1 MARHKQHKRYGRQR
15 KSSIGPIGII
25 DIFPRGYAFCDT
37 DEGSYFIP
45 GSALGGAMPGD
56 KVELRVSSKEVPN
69 GGKQNARVIRV
80 VSRATE
86 YLIGTLEI
94 NDPIA
99 VVVAQDPRVRHD
111 LFITDGNIGD
121 AKDGDVVLAQITS
134 YPNRHQPMQ
143 GYVIEALGSADKLGM
158 DVDILIH
165 NLDLPTKFSPEA
177 LDQAEATKINIEEA
191 LAQSGRLDLRMRDI
205 FTIDPVDAKDFD
217 DAISLDEI
225 DGYIRLGVH
234 IADVS
239 NYVAWDDHIDICAR
253 DRATSVYL
261 VDRVL
266 PMLPEKLSNDICSL
280 KPGEDRLTM
289 TCDMYLDKAMNVV
302 RYEIYP
308 SVICSKRRF
317 NYDEVLEIISNQQ
330 EDTYAQKLKRF
341 NQVAKKLLSNRL
353 QRGAIDFDTVE
364 AKPVL
369 DEEGMVT
376 HINLRRKTDATSMIE
391 EAMILAN
398 ETVARHAHNNH
409 IPCVY
414 RVHESPSAASLEALL
429 PPLREL
435 GYDVAGLITGDP
447 AAFQDVL
454 NEARGTSEEPLVNYL
469 MLRAME
475 RAFYSTEPI
484 AHFGLASTFYCHFT
498 SPIRRYPDLM
508 VHRLLKDSHAMET
521 HLQWLAKHS
530 SKMERLAE
538 TAERDSVELKLCEYL
553 AQHIG
558 EEFIG
563 TISTV
568 IVRGFFV
575 RLENTMEGF
584 VRLDDVHDEY
594 HIYDAKTQTLVG
606 EETGRTYRIGQ
617 QVRVRI
623 EEVEPR
629 ERKVSFSIAKSS

>member
-1 MARHKQHKRYGRQR
+1 MARRRQR
-15 KSSIGPIGII
+15 KHYGRARKSSVGPIGRI
-25 DIFPRGYAFCDT
+25 DIHMRGYAFCDT
-37 DEGSYFIP
+37 DEGSFFVP
-45 GSALGGAMPGD
+45 ASGLGGAMPGD
-56 KVELRVSSKEVPN
+56 KVELRVTSRSAGEGEKRA
-69 GGKQNARVIRV
+69 ARVARV

-94 NDPIA
+94 NEPLA
-99 VVVAQDPRVRHD
+99 VVIAQDPRVRHD

-121 AKDGDVVLAQITS
+121 AKDGDVVLAQITR
-134 YPNRHQPMQ
+134 YPDRRQPMQ
-143 GYVIEALGSADKLGM
+143 GYVIEALGSADDPGM
-158 DVDILIH
+158 DVDIIIH
-165 NLDLPTKFSPEA
+165 NLDIPTKFSPQALEQADGIRLDVEA
-177 LDQAEATKINIEEA
+177 A
-191 LAQSGRLDLRMRDI
+191 LAEPGRHDLRMRDV

-217 DAISLDEI
+217 DAISLDEVE
-225 DGYIRLGVH
+225 GNIRLGVH

-239 NYVAWDDHIDICAR
+239 SYVAWDDHIDVCAR

-261 VDRVL
+261 VDRVI
-266 PMLPEKLSNDICSL
+266 PMLPERLSNDVCSL

-289 TCDMYLDKAMNVV
+289 TCDMYLDEAGSVV

-317 NYDEVLEIISNQQ
+317 NYGEVQEILEDERS
-330 EDTYAQKLKRF
+330 DPYAGKLKCF
-341 NQVAKKLLSNRL
+341 DVVAKQLLKLRL
-353 QRGAIDFDTVE
+353 ERGAIDFDSVE

-369 DEEGMVT
+369 DEEGMVVR
-376 HINLRRKTDATSMIE
+376 IDLRRKTDATSMIE

-409 IPCVY
+409 VPFVY
-414 RVHESPSAASLEALL
+414 RVHEPPSAASLEALL

-435 GYDVAGLITGDP
+435 GYNPAELATGNP
-447 AAFQDVL
+447 TAFQDVL
-454 NEARGTSEEPLVNYL
+454 DEARGTREEPLVNYL
-469 MLRAME
+469 VLRAME

-508 VHRLLKDSHAMET
+508 VHRLLKDPHAMET

-553 AQHIG
+553 AERVG
-558 EEFIG
+558 EVFVG

-568 IVRGFFV
+568 VARGLYV
-575 RLENTMEGF
+575 RLESTIEGF
-584 VRLDDVHDEY
+584 VRFDLVHDEY
-594 HIYDAKTQTLVG
+594 HQFDSMKQTLVG

-617 QVRVRI
+617 QLRVRV
-623 EEVEPR
+623 EEVDPR
-629 ERKVSFSIAKSS
+629 ERKVSFSIA